1 MVLLID
7 RKDRLCVSI
16 SRFLLSPPHLLLL
29 RSLNLR
35 SMIRS
40 HSHKRLSKCH
50 PLIFRVR
57 TTAYNSSAEP
67 RRSDR
72 PPRMERHERTHARMQ
87 SVVVV
92 FSPALIVAGR
102 ALGRRK
108 NITSLLQT
116 DPGSMGEKKKSTE
129 TLVAAFFVAFPR
141 FQKVVSYPTTRCT
154 TGLCPMYSVVM
165 GGAEILL
172 FRILCRATWDGVAY
186 GDGGTSAL
194 GRTDDPLA
202 SPILFPL
209 ASRGLRIR
217 LPSA

>member
-1 MVLLID
+1 MALPYRLAVGTPIVFFSFHAEKIEKRWQKSARISGTSPMVLLID
-7 RKDRLCVSI
+7 GKDRLCVSI

-102 ALGRRK
+102 AFGRRK

-116 DPGSMGEKKKSTE
+116 DPGSMGEKKKINRDPSGCF
-129 TLVAAFFVAFPR
+129 LFSFSSFP
-141 FQKVVSYPTTRCT
+141 KS
-154 TGLCPMYSVVM
+154 SK
-165 GGAEILL
+165 
-172 FRILCRATWDGVAY
+172 
-186 GDGGTSAL
+186 
-194 GRTDDPLA
+194 
-202 SPILFPL
+202 
-209 ASRGLRIR
+209 
-217 LPSA
+217 LPNN